1 MAVLYGVF
9 LYMGISALKGVQM
22 VQRIMIMLMP
32 PKYQPDHIFLRHVP
46 LRRVHLFTA
55 IQVLCLACLWAI
67 KSIKQVSIV
76 FPILVTITYYS
87 CSSHL

>member
-22 VQRIMIMLMP
+22 VQRLMIMAMP
-32 PKYQPDHIFLRHVP
+32 PKYQPDYIFLRHVP

-55 IQVLCLACLWAI
+55 IQFLCLACLWTI
-67 KSIKQVSIV
+67 KSVKAVSIV
-76 FPILVTITYYS
+76 FPILVNYIIEVS
-87 CSSHL
+87 Q